1 MTAVEALAELF
12 GDVEFWHWWAFAVAM
27 IAIEVV
33 APSTF
38 LLWPAISAAVIGLV
52 LLIDP
57 DIAVRHQILAF
68 AVLAVATSV
77 AWQVWLKRHPMV
89 SDHPNLNLRAQQY
102 VGRRFTVTDD
112 FVNGRGRIKV
122 GDSQWSAEA
131 DADIEILT
139 GQSVEVEAAEGTIL
153 RVRPVD
159 TASARSDNA
168 GS

>member
-1 MTAVEALAELF
+1 MEALEGLL

-68 AVLAVATSV
+68 AVLAVATRV

-89 SDHPNLNLRAQQY
+89 SDRPNLNLRAQQY
-102 VGRRFTVTDD
+102 VGRRFTVVSD

-131 DADIEILT
+131 DANLEILT

-159 TASARSDNA
+159 PPSAPSDA
-168 GS
+168 AES

>member
-1 MTAVEALAELF
+1 MTVVEALEGLL

-27 IAIEVV
+27 IAIEIV

-57 DIAVRHQILAF
+57 DIALRHQILAF

-89 SDHPNLNLRAQQY
+89 SDRPNLNLRAQQY
-102 VGRRFTVTDD
+102 VGRRFTVTGD

-139 GQSVEVEAAEGTIL
+139 GQSVEVEAAEGIIL

-159 TASARSDNA
+159 APSASSESAES
-168 GS
+168 

>member
-1 MTAVEALAELF
+1 MEALEGLL

-38 LLWPAISAAVIGLV
+38 LLWPAISAAVIGFV

-68 AVLAVATSV
+68 AVLTVATSV

-89 SDHPNLNLRAQQY
+89 SDRPNLNLRTQQY
-102 VGRRFTVTDD
+102 VGRRFTVMGD

-159 TASARSDNA
+159 APSAPSDIA
-168 GS
+168 ES